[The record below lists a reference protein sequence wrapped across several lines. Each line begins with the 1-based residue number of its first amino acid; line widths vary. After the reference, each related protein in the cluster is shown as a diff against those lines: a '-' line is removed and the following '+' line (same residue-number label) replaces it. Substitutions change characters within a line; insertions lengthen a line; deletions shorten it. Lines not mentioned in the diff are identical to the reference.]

1 MEVQIEASWK
11 ALLQDEFAKPY
22 FREIVQH
29 IKAERA
35 MGETIYPPGKY
46 IFEAFTRTPV
56 DQVKVVILGQDP
68 YHQPGQ
74 AHGLSFSVADRVK
87 LPPSLV
93 NIYKELET
101 DLGIRMPAYF
111 GNLSQWADQGVL
123 LLNTALTVRAN
134 EPASHSKIGWST
146 FTDAV
151 IQTVSDKKSGLVFLL
166 WGRHAQAKRIL
177 IDTNKHLI
185 LEAAHPSPFS
195 ADKGFFGCRHFS
207 RANAFLVARN
217 NMPINWQLTPTT
229 H

>member
-101 DLGIRMPAYF
+101 DLGIRMPAHF

-123 LLNTALTVRAN
+123 LLNSALTVRAN

-166 WGRHAQAKRIL
+166 WGRHAQAKRVL